1 MNFKKA
7 SLLVGLA
14 ALVAAGC
21 GSGDTATAA
30 EADAFKN
37 RDKNSIKAPP
47 ADAFKPPANFSSSI
61 SSNGPGG
68 PPAGGTG
75 K

>member
-1 MNFKKA
+1 MDLKKA

-21 GSGDTATAA
+21 GSSDSTASAA
-30 EADAFKN
+30 EANAFKN
-37 RDKNSIKAPP
+37 HDKSAVKGPP
-47 ADAFKPPANFSSSI
+47 ADAMKPPANFSSSI
-61 SSNGPGG
+61 SGPGPG
-68 PPAGGTG
+68 SPPAGG